1 MSQDRGSS
9 VNSISTMQHRM
20 SPGVAPD
27 AAAAFASFPAS
38 VRERLLHVRDL
49 IFDTAAKTDG
59 VGELEETLKWGEP
72 AYLTARSGS
81 GITIRLGRDKASGA
95 AAIHFICH
103 TSLVDEFRRLYP
115 DALRYEGNRS
125 IVLGGDKPVDE
136 AALRHCIA
144 LALTY
149 HLRRKSG
156 RAAA

>member
-1 MSQDRGSS
+1 MTRTRHPTDPNATPT
-9 VNSISTMQHRM
+9 V
-20 SPGVAPD
+20 D
-27 AAAAFASFPAS
+27 AVFASLPAT
-38 VRERLLHVRDL
+38 VRKRLLRARDL

-59 VGELEETLKWGEP
+59 VGEIEETLKWGEP

-81 GITIRLGRDKASGA
+81 GSTIRLATDRASGG

-103 TSLVDEFRRLYP
+103 TNLVDEFRRLYP
-115 DALRYEGNRS
+115 DALHYEGNRS
-125 IVLGGDKPVDE
+125 IVLRDDE
-136 AALRHCIA
+136 ASDEASLRHCIA

>member
-1 MSQDRGSS
+1 MS
-9 VNSISTMQHRM
+9 SISSMPPRR

-27 AAAAFASFPAS
+27 AAPVFASFPAA
-38 VRERLLHVRDL
+38 VRERLLRVRDVIL
-49 IFDTAAKTDG
+49 DTAANTDG
-59 VGELEETLKWGEP
+59 VGVLEETLKWGEP

-81 GITIRLGRDKASGA
+81 GSTIRLGRDKASGA

-103 TSLVDEFRRLYP
+103 TNLVDEFRRLYP
-115 DALRYEGNRS
+115 DALRTEGNRS
-125 IVLGGDKPVDE
+125 IVLGGDEPTDE
-136 AALRHCIA
+136 AALRHAIA

>member
-1 MSQDRGSS
+1 MPRLW
-9 VNSISTMQHRM
+9 
-20 SPGVAPD
+20 SPGSAPEV
-27 AAAAFASFPAS
+27 AAALASFPAP
-38 VRERLLHVRDL
+38 VRERLLRVRDL
-49 IFDTAAKTDG
+49 IFDTAAHTDG

-72 AYLTARSGS
+72 AYLSTHSGS
-81 GITIRLGRDKASGA
+81 GSTLRLGRDKASGA

-103 TSLVDEFRRLYP
+103 TNLVDEFRRLYP

-125 IVLGGDKPVDE
+125 IVLRNVDVDE

-149 HLRRKSG
+149 HARKKNG

>member
-1 MSQDRGSS
+1 MREHGSIPAA
-9 VNSISTMQHRM
+9 V
-20 SPGVAPD
+20 
-27 AAAAFASFPAS
+27 AAAFATFPVP
-38 VRERLLHVRDL
+38 VRDRLLHIRDL
-49 IFDTAAKTDG
+49 IFDTAASTDG

-81 GITIRLGRDKASGA
+81 GSTIRLGRNRASGVG
-95 AAIHFICH
+95 AIHFICH

-125 IVLGGDKPVDE
+125 IVIAEHEPTDE
-136 AALRHCIA
+136 AALRHAIA

-156 RAAA
+156 RLSA

>member
-1 MSQDRGSS
+1 MRQR
-9 VNSISTMQHRM
+9 R
-20 SPGVAPD
+20 SPAVAPD
-27 AAAAFASFPAS
+27 VGAAFSAFPAA
-38 VRERLLHVRDL
+38 VRDRLLSVRDL
-49 IFDTAAKTDG
+49 IFETAAETPG

-81 GITIRLGRDKASGA
+81 GSTIRLGLDKPSGA

-103 TSLVDEFRRLYP
+103 TNLVDELRRLYP
-115 DALRYEGNRS
+115 DALRYAGNRS
-125 IVLGGDKPVDE
+125 IVLRDDQAGDE

-149 HLRRKSG
+149 HLRKKGG

>member
-1 MSQDRGSS
+1 MKA
-9 VNSISTMQHRM
+9 ISPKPKRR
-20 SPGVAPD
+20 SPGMAHD
-27 AAAAFASFPAS
+27 LAATFASFPVS
-38 VRERLLHVRDL
+38 VRERLLRVRNL
-49 IFDTAAKTDG
+49 ILDTAAKTDG
-59 VGELEETLKWGEP
+59 VGALEETLKWGEP

-81 GITIRLGRDKASGA
+81 GSTIRLGLDKASGA

-103 TSLVDEFRRLYP
+103 TSLVDEFRRRYP

-125 IVLGGDKPVDE
+125 IVLDGDGATEEP
-136 AALRHCIA
+136 ALRHCIA